1 MLKVQLLTQWKDILV
16 CVCVNWKSG
25 WAPNELKVSVCMGMG
40 RLVVWVREVSLLN
53 ACEQDQGQGE
63 PAPT

>member
-1 MLKVQLLTQWKDILV
+1 
-16 CVCVNWKSG
+16 
-25 WAPNELKVSVCMGMG
+25 MGMG

-63 PAPT
+63 PAPTLVPFIFLNEAQKILELNSETLIELKHGIFVY